1 MLKYDS
7 VILALYVGILLA
19 SMCELLMMH
28 LSRCHSEPFA
38 PLRGGKTAK
47 SSQNHLAI
55 MKWHTHTHPPVH
67 THAHTPVHTQTHT
80 HSFLIITSCEL
91 NERSLRPQGQM
102 CGRWW
107 IGFCCSS
114 SDKSTT
120 APIITSIKN
129 TKIKTFTISFL
140 KGSLCIKS
148 RYHILHHFI
157 NIIWPFIPYRYA
169 EWGNHQC
176 LLFWLCR
183 WKSCSS
189 TRVSWPCRVSTV
201 VLWSSCSFL
210 SCSL

>member
-7 VILALYVGILLA
+7 VIPALHVGILLA

-55 MKWHTHTHPPVH
+55 MKWHT
-67 THAHTPVHTQTHT
+67 ASCAHT

-107 IGFCCSS
+107 MGFYCSS

-120 APIITSIKN
+120 APIITSIEN
-129 TKIKTFTISFL
+129 TKIKTFTILFF
-140 KGSLCIKS
+140 KGSLWIKS

-157 NIIWPFIPYRYA
+157 EVLWPFTPCRYA
-169 EWGNHQC
+169 DWGDDQC

>member
-7 VILALYVGILLA
+7 GPVCWDTSGKHVWAANDA
-19 SMCELLMMH
+19 SLQM
-28 LSRCHSEPFA
+28 
-38 PLRGGKTAK
+38 
-47 SSQNHLAI
+47 SQWAI
-55 MKWHTHTHPPVH
+55 CTTERWETSQEFSKPPGYNDVTHTP
-67 THAHTPVHTQTHT
+67 ACAHT

-107 IGFCCSS
+107 MGFCCSS

-120 APIITSIKN
+120 APIITSIEN
-129 TKIKTFTISFL
+129 TKIKTFTISFF

-148 RYHILHHFI
+148 RYHILHHFMDL
-157 NIIWPFIPYRYA
+157 IWPFTPYRYA
-169 EWGNHQC
+169 DWGNHQC